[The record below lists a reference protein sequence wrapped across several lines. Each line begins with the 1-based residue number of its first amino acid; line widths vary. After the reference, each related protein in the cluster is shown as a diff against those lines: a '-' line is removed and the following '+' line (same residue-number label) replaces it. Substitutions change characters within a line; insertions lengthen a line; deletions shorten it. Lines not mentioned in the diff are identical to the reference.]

1 MRQLGEINRDIE
13 RCKQEQE
20 VTDDMEMFLYYEE
33 ILRDLLIEKE
43 QTMSLIFQN
52 T

>member
-1 MRQLGEINRDIE
+1 MRQLIEINRDIE

-20 VTDDMEMFLYYEE
+20 ATNDMATFLYYEE
-33 ILRDLLIEKE
+33 ILRDLLAEKE

>member
-1 MRQLGEINRDIE
+1 MRQLIEINRDIE

-20 VTDDMEMFLYYEE
+20 ATNDMVTFLYYEE
-33 ILRDLLIEKE
+33 ILRGLLAEKE
-43 QTMSLIFQN
+43 ELMSVVFQN

>member
-1 MRQLGEINRDIE
+1 MRQLNEINRDIE

-20 VTDDMEMFLYYEE
+20 RTDDMVVFLYYEE
-33 ILRDLLIEKE
+33 ILKDLLIEKE
-43 QTMSLIFQN
+43 QTMGLIFQN

>member
-1 MRQLGEINRDIE
+1 MRQLIEINRDIE

-20 VTDDMEMFLYYEE
+20 ATDDMVTFLYYDE
-33 ILRDLLIEKE
+33 ILKDLLAEKE
-43 QTMSLIFQN
+43 HTLSIIFQN

>member
-1 MRQLGEINRDIE
+1 MRQLNEINRDIE

-20 VTDDMEMFLYYEE
+20 AADDMVIFLYYEE

-43 QTMSLIFQN
+43 QTMSVIFQN